1 MSKGKQYVLR
11 FTALFCNEK
20 GYVLGFNN
28 HTAANSKTEI
38 PLMFNPWSIYD
49 AQKIEGGLY
58 GQKVLSGEVV
68 TETITARLS
77 NTKQGQP
84 SQGIVGEIEKHLYGS
99 ASGDAHGYKHSGE
112 SFAPSTV
119 SQGVPKALSEV
130 IEHIGAAAIME
141 ARNSEGNKKGNTYKL
156 GVGNINSLAKKE
168 IEKHEGI
175 NSDVSR
181 SFKKLDTLFGSHH
194 ENILSN
200 APANIGYNSYSDTAD
215 KLFDVVGSNSTVS
228 QVNRLLTLNYGSRA
242 LEAAKAE
249 YVKSNIGSII
259 SKTSGEKVISS
270 NQVTTSGD
278 LKTNKV
284 IHTEIKHSNQ
294 TQAELILDRTATPNE
309 VKRGIKSVE
318 ADLSRYKENKAIIQ
332 IVGGRKGFVLK
343 ALGTNLAGN
352 QIESNRALKLSPE
365 GKSPEHL
372 AEGFIGEEQST
383 QQVALNGLI
392 NSDLREVN
400 AEASVGEISE
410 IFWFSEE
417 EMDNGEGYPADL
429 IDEEL
434 DTYSLKLNDTF
445 KLLTRHQEATTEMGS
460 GFIYESTESET
471 LPYLMDLGKIKN
483 PIINAASTGS
493 SISHLKMD
501 SIKIDANELSG
512 YTKIEPQLKS
522 DLGSWFLGQQE
533 ELDNIVGLIKGN
545 TASIR
550 NKDTP
555 LTLSEVERGK
565 QLEDKVDT
573 DILGQYHATQIKN
586 LQPVNINTP
595 AYLKESYIS
604 PEETRIERDV
614 ALGIDIGTQ
623 SDSIIQAHSVY
634 EAFTEDIDTMLIA
647 ASESEA
653 GMGSKEIS
661 SVRLYSS
668 GITTVENDA
677 LSMHALNNAV
687 VVNDRELVVI
697 KENKANINHT
707 TVHGEILKSG
717 EAGILAQELDVGV
730 VQSFNGKPVEYEM
743 QVGKYGV
750 EAYTLIEANSGVFLE
765 TLSESIQ
772 ASEVESAQISTSN
785 AIRNEDVLQSD
796 TVTHN
801 PSKLFHENEKELS
814 ITSQLNAGEVGSNK
828 ITQISTEAAGMGQGI
843 DRITDTVRSSH
854 GQVIDIGQQGEIN
867 GSFLFDRQSNSAEIQ
882 LNGNYLGA
890 SEDTKVTKIQE
901 ASSGEATTIDQ
912 PLDMMST
919 DLASEAS
926 ASINTDVILPS
937 YGDQIDSYLVSEII
951 AADDGYKVTS
961 HLIDITEEEEFLKHT
976 TIRVDSGEE
985 NGAVKISNQFVEIV
999 DDETLGEIRR
1009 LGLISLG
1016 LEKESQKL
1024 LESNISLEDEGYAV
1038 NQSESTISLND
1049 VAQADVPHQYKVQTT
1064 EEDLMTKSVVKKI
1077 ELDSEELGE
1086 DIMPPE
1092 PPWGDKPNKD
1102 KIWLIGGKNYPAWN
1116 NWNNKKTR

>member
-28 HTAANSKTEI
+28 HTAANSTTEV

-68 TETITARLS
+68 TETISARLS
-77 NTKQGQP
+77 NTTQGQP
-84 SQGIVGEIEKHLYGS
+84 SQEVVGDTEKSLYGS
-99 ASGDAHGYKHSGE
+99 ASEVAHGYKHSGE
-112 SFAPSTV
+112 SYTPSTV
-119 SQGVPKALSEV
+119 TKGVPKALSEV
-130 IEHIGAAAIME
+130 IEHIGAAAIIE
-141 ARNSEGNKKGNTYKL
+141 ARNSEGNKKGITSKL

-168 IEKHEGI
+168 IERHEGI

-181 SFKKLDTLFGSHH
+181 SFKKLDALFGSYD

-200 APANIGYNSYSDTAD
+200 GPVTIGYNSYSDTAD

-249 YVKSNIGSII
+249 YVKSKIGAII

-270 NQVTTSGD
+270 NQMVTTGE

-284 IHTEIKHSNQ
+284 IHTEIKPSNR
-294 TQAELILDRTATPNE
+294 TQAELILNRTATPNE

-332 IVGGRKGFVLK
+332 IVGGRKDIVLK
-343 ALGTNLAGN
+343 ALGTNVAGI

-365 GKSPEHL
+365 GKNPEYL
-372 AEGFIGEEQST
+372 AEGFIEEGQST
-383 QQVALNGLI
+383 QQVDLNRLI
-392 NSDLREVN
+392 NSDLSEVN
-400 AEASVGEISE
+400 TEANLGEISE
-410 IFWFSEE
+410 LIWFREE
-417 EMDNGEGYPADL
+417 EMDSGEGYPADL
-429 IDEEL
+429 IDKES
-434 DTYSLKLNDTF
+434 DTYSPKLNATF
-445 KLLTRHQEATTEMGS
+445 KLLIRHQEAATEMGS

-471 LPYLMDLGKIKN
+471 LPYLMDLGKNKN
-483 PIINAASTGS
+483 PDINVAATGS
-493 SISHLKMD
+493 SISHLKMG
-501 SIKIDANELSG
+501 SITLDAIELSG
-512 YTKIEPQLKS
+512 HTKIETQLKS
-522 DLGSWFLGQQE
+522 DLGFCFLGKQE
-533 ELDNIVGLIKGN
+533 ELDNSVGIVKGD

-550 NKDTP
+550 NTDTP
-555 LTLSEVERGK
+555 LILSEVEHGK
-565 QLEDKVDT
+565 QLEDKVGT
-573 DILGQYHATQIKN
+573 DILGHYHAVQIKN
-586 LQPVNINTP
+586 LQPVSLDTP
-595 AYLKESYIS
+595 TYLKESQLS
-604 PEETRIERDV
+604 FEEARIERDGAV
-614 ALGIDIGTQ
+614 GIDIGTQ
-623 SDSIIQAHSVY
+623 SDSIIQDHSVY
-634 EAFTEDIDTMLIA
+634 EDFTEDIDTMLIT

-668 GITTVENDA
+668 GITTVENDE

-697 KENKANINHT
+697 KENKASINHT

-717 EAGILAQELDVGV
+717 ETGILAQELDVGV
-730 VQSFNGKPVEYEM
+730 VQILNGKPDEYEVR
-743 QVGKYGV
+743 VGNYGV
-750 EAYTLIEANSGVFLE
+750 EAYTLKEANSGVFLE

-814 ITSQLNAGEVGSNK
+814 ITPQLNPGEVDSNK
-828 ITQISTEAAGMGQGI
+828 ITQIGTEVVGMGLGI
-843 DRITDTVRSSH
+843 DRITENVVNSH
-854 GQVIDIGQQGEIN
+854 GQRIDIGQPGEIKEP
-867 GSFLFDRQSNSAEIQ
+867 FLFDRQSNSAEIQ

-890 SEDTKVTKIQE
+890 SGDTKVTKIQE
-901 ASSGEATTIDQ
+901 ASSGKAATIDQ

-919 DLASEAS
+919 NLASEAS

-937 YGDQIDSYLVSEII
+937 YGDQIDSYLISEII

-985 NGAVKISNQFVEIV
+985 NGAVKIGNQFVEV
-999 DDETLGEIRR
+999 DDETLGEISR

-1016 LEKESQKL
+1016 IEKESQKL
-1024 LESNISLEDEGYAV
+1024 LESNVSLEEEGYAV
-1038 NQSESTISLND
+1038 NQSESTISFND
-1049 VAQADVPHQYKVQTT
+1049 VVQADVPHQYKVQTT
-1064 EEDLMTKSVVKKI
+1064 EEDLMTKYVVKKI
-1077 ELDSEELGE
+1077 ELVSEELGE

>member
-28 HTAANSKTEI
+28 HTAANSKTEV

-68 TETITARLS
+68 TGTIAARLS

-84 SQGIVGEIEKHLYGS
+84 FQGVVGETGKHLYGS
-99 ASGDAHGYKHSGE
+99 ASGAAHGHKYSGE
-112 SFAPSTV
+112 SFVPSTV
-119 SQGVPKALSEV
+119 SKGVPKALSEV
-130 IEHIGAAAIME
+130 IEHIGAAAIIE
-141 ARNSEGNKKGNTYKL
+141 ARHNERNKKGNTYKL
-156 GVGNINSLAKKE
+156 GAENINSLAKKE
-168 IEKHEGI
+168 IESHEGI
-175 NSDVSR
+175 NTDVSR
-181 SFKKLDTLFGSHH
+181 IFKKLDALFGSYD

-200 APANIGYNSYSDTAD
+200 GPVKVGYNSYSDTAD

-249 YVKSNIGSII
+249 YVKSNIGAII

-270 NQVTTSGD
+270 NQMVTTGE

-294 TQAELILDRTATPNE
+294 TQAVLFKMSSATSNE

-318 ADLSRYKENKAIIQ
+318 ADISRYKENKAIIQ
-332 IVGGRKGFVLK
+332 IVGGRKDFVLK
-343 ALGTNLAGN
+343 ALGTNVAGI

-365 GKSPEHL
+365 GKNPEHL
-372 AEGFIGEEQST
+372 AEGFIEEEQST
-383 QQVALNGLI
+383 QQVDLNGLI
-392 NSDLREVN
+392 NSDLRKVN
-400 AEASVGEISE
+400 TEASLGEISE
-410 IFWFSEE
+410 LIWFREE
-417 EMDNGEGYPADL
+417 EMDSGEGYPADL
-429 IDEEL
+429 IDKES
-434 DTYSLKLNDTF
+434 DTYSPKLNDTF
-445 KLLTRHQEATTEMGS
+445 KLLIRHQETETEMGS

-483 PIINAASTGS
+483 PDINVAVTRS
-493 SISHLKMD
+493 SISQVKMD
-501 SIKIDANELSG
+501 SITLDENELSG
-512 YTKIEPQLKS
+512 HTKIEPQLKS
-522 DLGSWFLGQQE
+522 DLGFGFLGQQK
-533 ELDNIVGLIKGN
+533 ELDNIVGLIKEN

-550 NKDTP
+550 NTDTP
-555 LTLSEVERGK
+555 LILSEVERGK
-565 QLEDKVDT
+565 QLEGKVGT
-573 DILGQYHATQIKN
+573 DVLGHYHAAQIKN

-614 ALGIDIGTQ
+614 VLGIDIGTQ

-634 EAFTEDIDTMLIA
+634 EAFTEDIDTVLITA
-647 ASESEA
+647 SEA

-661 SVRLYSS
+661 SVVRLYSS
-668 GITTVENDA
+668 GITAVGNDE

-697 KENKANINHT
+697 KENKASINHT

-730 VQSFNGKPVEYEM
+730 DQSLNGKPVEYE
-743 QVGKYGV
+743 VRVDNYGV

-765 TLSESIQ
+765 ALSESIQ

-785 AIRNEDVLQSD
+785 AIRNEDALQSD

-801 PSKLFHENEKELS
+801 PSKLFHDNEEELS

-828 ITQISTEAAGMGQGI
+828 ITQIGTEVVGIGQGI
-843 DRITDTVRSSH
+843 DRITDTVGNSH
-854 GQVIDIGQQGEIN
+854 GQIIDIGQQGEFN
-867 GSFLFDRQSNSAEIQ
+867 GPFLFDRQSNSAELQ
-882 LNGNYLGA
+882 LNGLNIGA
-890 SEDTKVTKIQE
+890 SEDTKITKIQE
-901 ASSGEATTIDQ
+901 ASSGKAATIDQ
-912 PLDMMST
+912 PLDMMPT
-919 DLASEAS
+919 DLASETS

-961 HLIDITEEEEFLKHT
+961 HLIDITEEEEFIKHT

-985 NGAVKISNQFVEIV
+985 NGAVKISNQFIEV
-999 DDETLGEIRR
+999 DTETLGEISR
-1009 LGLISLG
+1009 LGLISLD

-1024 LESNISLEDEGYAV
+1024 LESNISLEEEGYAV
-1038 NQSESTISLND
+1038 NQSESTISFND

-1077 ELDSEELGE
+1077 ELVSEELGE